1 MRRPNFVLFITDQ
14 QRADHL
20 GCNGNPTLR
29 TPHLDAL
36 ASRGVRFTRF
46 HVATPIC
53 QPNRAALVTGQM
65 PSVNGVRQ
73 NGIPLGLDSLTFAEV
88 LRESGYRTGYIGK
101 AHFQNVTDIPAPPRA
116 LGGVGEAPP
125 AETTLARRHQ
135 REGPDYGWEVR
146 RRWAEQPDLSLP
158 TPYYGFEHVRLCIGH
173 GDLVDGHYTAWLRER
188 HPDPASLRG
197 PANAL
202 PSKVTAP
209 QCWRTALPEAL
220 YPTTYVKEQA
230 CEFLAMQDAETPFV
244 LVVSFPDPH
253 HPFTPP
259 GRYWSLYD
267 PDEVELPSSFHH
279 PVEAMR
285 GIPAPALEAYRW
297 GSEDPESHWPF
308 AVSERQAREIIAR
321 FGFDLDP
328 DTRIDELPVGLQQQV
343 EILKALFREARI
355 LIMDE
360 PTAVLTPQET
370 RGLFEFLRGYAAAG
384 HAVVFISHKLDEVM
398 EICDRMSVMRD
409 GKMVG
414 TVARADTDTRR
425 LASMM
430 VGREVLLRVDKGA
443 AQPAEVRLEARGL
456 RLRHPVKHKP
466 ILDDVDLQVRA
477 GEIVGI
483 AGIEGN
489 GQTELVEV
497 LTGLRTADAGTVS
510 LDGRDVTETSARARR
525 EAGVSHVPEDRNER
539 GLVRPYT
546 AAWNAVLGD
555 HHRAP
560 YANRIGLLDLSA
572 IDAHARAIIEGYDVR
587 PRATDV
593 LASSYSGGNA
603 QKLIIAR
610 ELERAPRVLVA
621 AQPTRGVD
629 IGAIEFIHRQIVKA
643 RDLGLAVLLVSADLN
658 EVMSLSDRI
667 LVLFEGRV
675 MGELPASEA
684 TAETL
689 GLLMA
694 GTRLD
699 SIASGRPTPPAHA
712 AGV

>member
-1 MRRPNFVLFITDQ
+1 MQGVVKRFPLVLANDHVDFELAWGEVHALIGENGAGKSTLMKVLYGLQ
-14 QRADHL
+14 VADA
-20 GCNGNPTLR
+20 GR
-29 TPHLDAL
+29 
-36 ASRGVRFTRF
+36 
-46 HVATPIC
+46 I
-53 QPNRAALVTGQM
+53 
-65 PSVNGVRQ
+65 
-73 NGIPLGLDSLTFAEV
+73 E
-88 LRESGYRTGYIGK
+88 
-101 AHFQNVTDIPAPPRA
+101 
-116 LGGVGEAPP
+116 
-125 AETTLARRHQ
+125 
-135 REGPDYGWEVR
+135 
-146 RRWAEQPDLSLP
+146 
-158 TPYYGFEHVRLCIGH
+158 
-173 GDLVDGHYTAWLRER
+173 VDGREVTM
-188 HPDPASLRG
+188 ASARDAIDQGIGMVHQHFMLVETLTVAENLVLGAEPRRG
-197 PANAL
+197 PALDIGAARR
-202 PSKVTAP
+202 K
-209 QCWRTALPEAL
+209 
-220 YPTTYVKEQA
+220 
-230 CEFLAMQDAETPFV
+230 
-244 LVVSFPDPH
+244 
-253 HPFTPP
+253 
-259 GRYWSLYD
+259 
-267 PDEVELPSSFHH
+267 
-279 PVEAMR
+279 
-285 GIPAPALEAYRW
+285 
-297 GSEDPESHWPF
+297 
-308 AVSERQAREIIAR
+308 AREIIAR

-610 ELERAPRVLVA
+610 ELERSPRVLVA